1 MARIAPAIQKRHV
14 EAPQPVDD
22 RCLAVDGRAPIALV
36 VDDEPLVRRFVST
49 VLRRQGWLVREAGD
63 AVGAL
68 ALAATGPLDLL
79 VTDYEMPGISG
90 VALAVQLRLRNENL
104 PVLMVSGYPDAAGEM
119 RSLNGRTAFA
129 RKPFEAME
137 LVASICSILS

>member
-1 MARIAPAIQKRHV
+1 MARMASSIQKTQLC
-14 EAPQPVDD
+14 APNTVDD
-22 RCLAVDGRAPIALV
+22 PAPGRRDRAPIALV

-49 VLRRQGWLVREAGD
+49 VLRRQGWLVREAAD

-68 ALAATGPLDLL
+68 SLATEPFDLL

-90 VALAVQLRLRNENL
+90 LALAAQLRLRDENL
-104 PVLMVSGYPDAAGEM
+104 PVLMVSGYPEAAGEI
-119 RSLNGRTAFA
+119 RHLKGRIGFA
-129 RKPFEAME
+129 RKPFEAKE